1 MALRVKDDI
10 VQLEAIIGT
19 NSAQTVAEGTVTI
32 PSSMVAA
39 DRIVKVTAIP
49 HITEQWVEE
58 DRVNID
64 GVIAITLIYAGQ
76 YDTGRAYYGNLE
88 IADGVPFSHFVDI
101 PGVLP
106 NMQSQC
112 DATILDLQPTVRSDG
127 RTIDLDLVLEL
138 SATARESQELTLVT
152 DATVSGSD
160 KLKVA
165 KDTLHIEDIIG
176 KGTAQAE
183 IHEMI
188 PLSEGS
194 ASILRLLQLQGQ
206 FRTAEKRVAVDRA
219 IVSGTISYKAVF
231 AATDGDTGEEQIKVH
246 RWDNISRVE
255 FIAEIPGS
263 RSGMVAYPQI
273 APPVIS
279 GRLLNEGQMLS
290 VEGILAAVVKVVQP
304 RDITVVSELSS
315 DADMEVGVR
324 SEKIRLQQLGDT
336 VVKDIYADGTVE
348 LPESRPPLERLLDME
363 ARAAVTS
370 TSVVSGR
377 VLVSGYVDLAAM
389 YVGRADDFS
398 QPVYHATWSNAA
410 VFETSISAPTASVL
424 AGADIEAD
432 VTVQDVRAELLSRET
447 IGFNVVA
454 TVSCRLQQ
462 TVSKEVIVEAVEL
475 RKFKGRSPTYT
486 CVTLQSEDTLWKLAT
501 KYGTS
506 IESLV
511 EDNPALTRT
520 VMAGE
525 LPVGGKLFITKPGV
539 SSLV

>member
-64 GVIAITLIYAGQ
+64 GVIAVTLIYAGQ

-324 SEKIRLQQLGDT
+324 FGLLVHIGNHILKNLIKGKTPFSWTNKILHRLTSITKVFWIVRHITFHFAQASRVIT
-336 VVKDIYADGTVE
+336 VIPFQTHQY
-348 LPESRPPLERLLDME
+348 
-363 ARAAVTS
+363 
-370 TSVVSGR
+370 SVSL
-377 VLVSGYVDLAAM
+377 LVSTTKSRGLKVSARCCGEMSQDRIISFSFALGI
-389 YVGRADDFS
+389 VSPRIEDRAL
-398 QPVYHATWSNAA
+398 VR
-410 VFETSISAPTASVL
+410 VF
-424 AGADIEAD
+424 
-432 VTVQDVRAELLSRET
+432 
-447 IGFNVVA
+447 
-454 TVSCRLQQ
+454 RLWP
-462 TVSKEVIVEAVEL
+462 K
-475 RKFKGRSPTYT
+475 
-486 CVTLQSEDTLWKLAT
+486 
-501 KYGTS
+501 
-506 IESLV
+506 
-511 EDNPALTRT
+511 PALTTLQKRAGST
-520 VMAGE
+520 ASIEYGLMVNLIMAESTSGGGMKT
-525 LPVGGKLFITKPGV
+525 VGGTT
-539 SSLV
+539 